1 MQRHALQTGWFV
13 LALLGAAACG
23 GKARREP
30 PASAGGSS
38 GAGSGPTMSAVAG
51 SANEGES
58 AAAAGTG
65 SGECPPPPL
74 PAPPAFPG
82 GPPSDIGCASE
93 TAGVWQEEPCSCEL
107 WLRSTSASPLETTL
121 SFSYTPTDMAPTLT
135 DAADAV
141 EAAVDFE
148 DDDGAWYDA
157 WSAQSGNGTSFAVGR
172 NGTTTSVRLAT
183 TNLTLDPVA
192 LPACARQTA
201 TATVRGPW
209 GVELS
214 LAMSATLRDETGS
227 VVGTSTGTCFQPA
240 SHPTPQ

>member
-1 MQRHALQTGWFV
+1 MNRHALRSGWLV

-30 PASAGGSS
+30 QASTGRAS
-38 GAGSGPTMSAVAG
+38 GAGSGPTTSAGGG
-51 SANEGES
+51 SANGGGS
-58 AAAAGTG
+58 GAAAGNED
-65 SGECPPPPL
+65 GECPPPPL

-82 GPPSDIGCASE
+82 GPPANYACASG
-93 TAGVWQEEPCSCEL
+93 TAGVWQEEPCGCEL
-107 WLRSTSASPLETTL
+107 WLRSISASPVETTL
-121 SFSYTPTDMAPTLT
+121 SFSYTPTDLAPTLT
-135 DAADAV
+135 NAVDAV
-141 EAAVDFE
+141 EAEVDFE

-172 NGTTTSVRLAT
+172 SGTTTSVRLAT

-201 TATVRGPW
+201 TATVSGPW

-214 LAMSATLRDETGS
+214 LAMNATLRDDTGS

-240 SHPTPQ
+240 SHPTPE